1 MTKHR
6 GDLYAIVALVAIWAL
21 VVAFVGVGGDYPLN
35 DDWAY
40 AYSARHLAETGELRI
55 LDWAAP
61 SLLTHAL
68 WGAAVLRLL
77 GDSYVSLRCGTLA
90 FALAALV
97 LLYAL
102 ARRGA
107 FTPSSALFVALG
119 LGLSPWFVNLAFTYM
134 TDVPWLAM
142 MLAALLA
149 FSHALRPPLSRR
161 PPAEGIALD
170 PPNRLLLLLTGALL
184 GAASLTRQFAIVTMP
199 AFVLVLAFDARRR
212 HGARWFGPAARDC
225 VLLGFPLLAL
235 YAPFQVWYSRV
246 HGVTIANRGSFQR
259 MLEVRPW
266 DVVANGLSA
275 VHYAGL
281 WLLPLAFALFS
292 HGRLGEA
299 VSRRQ
304 AGRTLVL
311 LGGFFLVMLLD
322 PVITADDLARPAAC
336 IHAFMPY
343 LGNVFYLV
351 GLGPPTLTAAYFGRE
366 PIPHANVGLGVA
378 LTLLSLFGAVVGA
391 GLVVTIARR
400 VRGVFA
406 ATESAQREVAGGQR
420 EALRLTVCLFG
431 GVYLLWILCTSTFV
445 FDRYLLPVLP
455 VVLLL
460 GVDAAP
466 PGLTRSPV
474 ALACVILTGLFS
486 VALTHEY
493 LSWNDARQRAVQA
506 LLVHGIA
513 STDIDGG
520 FEVNGPLYF
529 QPFVER
535 TGKLLPNDGTFWV
548 HNAAYRLSFWPNTLD
563 TSAESPHRSG
573 CVDWGR
579 FPFWTWPGGG
589 ERAIYV
595 IHCPKAA
602 S

>member
-6 GDLYAIVALVAIWAL
+6 GDLYAIIALVATWAL

-35 DDWAY
+35 DDWVY

-55 LDWAAP
+55 MDWAAP
-61 SLLTHAL
+61 SLVTHAL
-68 WGAAVLRLL
+68 WGAAALKLL
-77 GDSYVSLRCGTLA
+77 GHSYVSLRCGTLA
-90 FALAALV
+90 FALSALV

-107 FTPSSALFVALG
+107 FTPFSALFVALG

-149 FSHALRPPLSRR
+149 FSHALGSPPEDGLAVDRPH
-161 PPAEGIALD
+161 
-170 PPNRLLLLLTGALL
+170 RLLLLLTGALL
-184 GAASLTRQFAIVTMP
+184 GVASLTRQFAIVTMP
-199 AFVLVLAFDARRR
+199 AFALALAFDARRR
-212 HGARWFGPAARDC
+212 HGARWSGPAARDC
-225 VLLGFPLLAL
+225 VLLALPLLAL
-235 YAPFQVWYSRV
+235 YAPFHVWYGRV

-259 MLEVRPW
+259 MVEVRPW
-266 DVVANGLSA
+266 HVVANGLSA
-275 VHYAGL
+275 LHYAGL

-292 HGRLGEA
+292 SGRLGEG
-299 VSRRQ
+299 VTRRQ
-304 AGRTLVL
+304 ARRTLVL
-311 LGGFFLVMLLD
+311 LGGFSLVMLLG
-322 PVITADDLARPAAC
+322 PVVTTDDLAQPAAS
-336 IHAFMPY
+336 IHPFMPY
-343 LGNVFYLV
+343 LGNVFYLL

-366 PIPHANVGLGVA
+366 PIPHANIVLGLA

-391 GLVVTIARR
+391 GLLVTTARR

-406 ATESAQREVAGGQR
+406 ATEPEQREVADRRRQ
-420 EALRLTVCLFG
+420 ALRLTLCLFG

-466 PGLTRSPV
+466 HGLARAPV
-474 ALACVILTGLFS
+474 AVGCVILTGLFS
-486 VALTHEY
+486 AAATREY

-506 LLVHGIA
+506 LLARGIA
-513 STDIDGG
+513 STEIDGG
-520 FEVNGPLYF
+520 FEVNGPLHF
-529 QPFVER
+529 QAFAER
-535 TGKLLPNDGTFWV
+535 TGKLLPNDGSFWV
-548 HNAAYRLSFWPNTLD
+548 HNAAYRLSFWPSTID
-563 TSAESPHRSG
+563 TTAESPHRPG
-573 CVDWGR
+573 CADWGR
-579 FPFWTWPGGG
+579 FPYWTWPGGG

-595 IHCPKAA
+595 IYCPKSA